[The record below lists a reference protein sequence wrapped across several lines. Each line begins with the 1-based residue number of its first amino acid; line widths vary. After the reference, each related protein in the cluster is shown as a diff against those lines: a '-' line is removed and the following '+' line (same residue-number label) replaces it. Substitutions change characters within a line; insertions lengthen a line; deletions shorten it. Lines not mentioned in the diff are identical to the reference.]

1 MFDDRI
7 RMKYV
12 MYDGLPL
19 IAMLVVGKRCQIST
33 ENVHLWKR
41 YKCMWQHQ
49 WLENHCIMHLNAS
62 IANQS
67 NWMDMD
73 TLATGNDGKLLTAPT
88 VLYSYRFASYTHV
101 DEHHAILQ
109 LYRFATCMHIAHTMH
124 GVCNSYCFDSF
135 ALTLAL
141 RLSDWTIGFYK
152 QPHIHIQ

>member
-1 MFDDRI
+1 
-7 RMKYV
+7 
-12 MYDGLPL
+12 
-19 IAMLVVGKRCQIST
+19 
-33 ENVHLWKR
+33 
-41 YKCMWQHQ
+41 
-49 WLENHCIMHLNAS
+49 MHLNAS

-141 RLSDWTIGFYK
+141 RLSD
-152 QPHIHIQ
+152 